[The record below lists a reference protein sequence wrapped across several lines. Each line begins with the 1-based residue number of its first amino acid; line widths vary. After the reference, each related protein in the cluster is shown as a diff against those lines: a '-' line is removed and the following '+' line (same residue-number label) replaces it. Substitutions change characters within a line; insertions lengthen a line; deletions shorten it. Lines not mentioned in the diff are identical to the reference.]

1 MCAASRIISRN
12 GKQEPWFEW
21 TRCSSVWLVKSYMR
35 INRNRTLGSPEFEA
49 RLSPP
54 RQAGSSTQLRTRDS
68 ALSGLGRRL
77 PADAAE
83 NARGHRSPLSS
94 GARLHDRTS
103 GSGVRTP
110 FQSREQSGAD
120 LQGGALIQAWSA
132 HGIRHAHAP
141 SREQLVDCERA
152 LGHNTKLR
160 QQRGLHVGRLAE
172 LEANS
177 RRRQQV
183 SAQACLDLARNNEL
197 AEHNGYGLA
206 LIFLEAGAAPEENV
220 RRLTN
225 YLFALQAAS
234 FSASLPDRHQLSRC
248 VDLAAHYLSKTPWF
262 EHVPLWQLV
271 TPGNLLSK
279 YPDRPACL
287 QALSWIAG
295 QVLAPERM
303 PALREKDLTLL
314 ANALSKNIGCGRSE
328 QAVARIG
335 RHVLRIG
342 TRDFKAQG
350 VSLILNACSKWAGNP
365 DCRDVAEAL
374 ATRLAGD
381 AVLRRAMDAQ
391 AVANAL
397 NALGKWPE
405 QAGCRDAAVAM
416 AVRVANDA
424 ALRQAMNAQQVA
436 NTLNALSKWP
446 ERVECR
452 SAAMALGARVT
463 DETALRHH
471 LKAQEVANAL
481 NALGKWPERT
491 ECRDAAVSLAAR
503 VAGEAGLRRDMDAQA
518 VANVLSALSKWPERA
533 ECRDAA
539 VSLAAR
545 VTDDAGLRHA
555 MRAQAVANALSA
567 LSKWPERVECR
578 DAAVSLAACVAG
590 EAGLRHDMDAQAVAT
605 ALSALSKWPEWAECR
620 DAAVSL
626 AARVTDD
633 AGLRHAMSAQAVAN
647 ALSALSKW
655 PERVECRDAAVSLA
669 ARMAGEA
676 GLRRDM
682 DAQAVATALSALSKW
697 PERVECRSAVLSLAV
712 RVAGEATLRYAMSA
726 QQVAN
731 ALNGLSKWPEQ
742 PGCRDT
748 AVSLAARVV
757 GDTALLHG
765 MNAQQV
771 ANALNA
777 LSKWPERA
785 ECRNAVLSLSARV
798 TSEALLRHSMDARAV
813 ATVLNALSK
822 WPGWV
827 ECRDA
832 ALSLAVRVADDAD
845 LRHGMDAQAVAVA
858 LNALGKWPEQA
869 GCRNAALSL
878 AERVAGEPAL
888 RHGMKSQEVASAL
901 NALSKWPERTEC
913 RDAAAPLAARV
924 AGEAGLRRDM
934 DAQAVANVLSALS
947 KWPEQGECEDAA
959 VSLATRVAGERALRY
974 AMDARAVG
982 NALNALGRW
991 PERVECQDAVVSLAA
1006 RVADET
1012 ALRRSMDVRAVAN
1025 ALNGLSKWPKQA
1037 GCRDA
1042 VLPLAA
1048 RVADDAGLRRDMN
1061 SRQVANALNALSK
1074 WPERGECRAAAVA
1087 LAARVAND
1095 AALRHDMGAQAV
1107 ANALNALSKW
1117 PEQAGCRNAAVSLAM
1132 RAADEAAL
1140 RRDMDAQ
1147 AVANALNGLSKWP
1160 EWAACGDAA
1169 VSLAVRVA
1177 GDAGLRRS
1185 MSAQAVTN
1193 ALGALSKW
1201 PERVECL
1208 DAVLSLAARV
1218 ADEADLRHAMTA
1230 QAVGNVLNALS
1241 KWPEQAG
1248 CRNAAVSLATRVAGE
1263 AALRHDMD
1271 AQAVANAL
1279 NALSKWPEQ
1288 AGCRDAAV
1296 SLAAR
1301 VSGEAS
1307 LRRGMIAQAV
1317 ANVLGALS
1325 KWPGQVECADA
1336 AVSLAVRVM
1345 GDAGLRHS
1353 MDAQAVGNALNGL
1366 SKWPERAE
1374 CGDAAVSLAVRV
1386 ASEAGLRQAMS
1397 AQQVANALNA
1407 LSKWPE
1413 RAECGNA
1420 AVSLAA
1426 RTVSEVG
1433 LQRGM
1438 DAQAVAN
1445 ALNALSKWPGRIEC
1459 RDAAVSLS
1467 ARVASEVG
1475 LRQAMSAQ
1483 QVANALNAL
1492 SKWPQRI
1499 ECRDAAVSLAA
1510 RVASEVGLRHDMNA
1524 QQVTSALN
1532 ALSKWPE
1539 CIECR
1544 DAGAALAV
1552 RMADDTA
1559 LRHGMDARAVAMAL
1573 NGLSKWPEHGKCRDA
1588 AVSLAVRVASEVG
1601 LPHSMNAQQVANV
1614 LNALSKWPERVEC
1627 RDAVLP
1633 LSVRVADDAVLRH
1646 DMDAQAVAN
1655 ALNALSKWPERVECR
1670 DAVLPLSV
1678 RVANDAVLRHD
1689 MDAQAVANALNALSK
1704 WPERAE
1710 CRGAAVA
1717 LAARVTSDAGLRHN
1731 MSAQQVANA
1740 LNALSKWPERVE
1752 CRDAALPLSARVAN
1766 EAALRYGM
1774 DAQAVAMT
1782 LNALSKWP
1790 ERVACRSAAVALSV
1804 RVTGDAGL
1812 RYAMSAQQVAN
1823 ALNAQSKWPE
1833 RIECRDAVLSLAERV
1848 ANEAALRHVMNAQQ
1862 IANALNALSKWPERV
1877 ECRDTAA
1884 VLSARVADDAALR
1897 HGMDT
1902 RAMASVLNALSKWP
1916 EAPACRRATV
1926 LLMALPG
1933 EAGHP
1938 WRQFDMSGLA
1948 QVANA
1953 SARLFLSAPDEV
1965 EVQALASAKLG
1976 GLAAHLDLHRERFET
1991 ASARSIGILFKAMA
2005 SLQLQ
2010 AQMRPL
2016 ARAALSQIESLCRQT
2031 GLRDENLEAIGTLC
2045 LGLLPLARSSELA
2058 AHRRQALG
2066 VFDAM
2071 QPIAARKVD
2080 GFLQAQRTGAD
2091 AGVHDERYDTRRP
2104 ALTFYQV
2111 LKAYAVVS
2119 RRWKPRH
2126 IEGARKAVRER
2137 REQLSAWVE
2146 KTLERTREA
2155 IESDLGAM
2163 SWNLIA
2169 QIEAGDDVLT
2179 ALDLRLFKQ
2188 ADQITQLHPSH
2199 RFDLAAQ
2206 HHAMRTEPGQLVAAA
2221 GGATRHVVVDMQGR
2235 ELKTNDTEAH
2245 KPYSL
2250 YARLTGQPL
2259 VEVKLPGELSAFM
2272 LARTFNYQGE
2282 PWRFDMFGGSRLS
2295 RGGQRRPS
2303 DILAGSAAAA
2313 SMLPAI
2319 RYADSAP
2326 GSALMDLTTKLAP
2339 QREDWSR
2346 MQRALLETVPGDHA
2360 VEGTL
2365 RMGFFDDVPGE
2376 QHPFKLSGPD
2386 GQRIQLC
2393 PNDGCGFLKFEVAM
2407 RIPVFREHVLA
2418 WQAVREGLASNAQR
2432 ALVAADDEP
2441 KRLAPQA
2448 LQHFPRD
2455 AEALEEAHRV
2465 MQRRLQGLAQQRAP
2479 AGGGA
2484 PTVNALTLYN
2494 LTVSGGYEGQ
2504 KVRAVPSADDKVHLP
2519 RECSI
2524 VFDRE
2529 GGALLIGKPP
2539 YDKEN
2544 LLPVPE
2550 DRVAT
2555 AARGDATAAFLSE
2568 SFAIQYS
2575 YTGFNDDNEDHVDGA
2590 EMLHS
2595 KGMLIVPPPQ
2605 YWSPAHEGLDLVCS
2619 KEDLKTLS
2627 RWKAGR
2633 DRAAV
2638 PSRMLVTGSLR
2649 VKETVLPG
2657 RLGALPIAELRKRNM
2672 DTDGDDAFI
2681 YAGYPK
2687 LAALIGRVMR
2697 ERDARR
2703 GRPVSFKPPKTAT
2716 PAFDAGSGRYLAGRA
2731 AEILAEQRGRQ
2742 LMGSAS
2748 NLAARFLSQPHEV
2761 REAMARAMMFGTY
2774 DGIDRSLRTG
2784 LRAWFE
2790 AGAFDPQ
2797 ALRQLGVQAE
2807 EAIGRAHLPEAREAA
2822 VLLHEQIR
2830 QLQQPALSAPSAMP
2844 AALAEHFP
2852 QLAAAYER
2860 ATDTAARIHAI
2871 LDNYPVC
2878 RLSHEQFPNGQP
2890 GWIEG
2895 EPELT
2900 MRNLLTLAIKVG
2912 TDALKSDTGTQLF
2925 AKVVEACE
2933 RTERAHADRVRN
2945 VPHGKETARAMHDGR
2960 FDPEQA
2966 KSVLQ
2971 RMPTMAAGVMQ
2982 DAVQSLQ
2989 QAALLAPP
2997 PPPTAQLA
3005 EVPPL
3010 EIAQAARQ
3018 LGERARQMDRRI
3030 TPMLRKVVQDA
3041 GAALAGE
3048 RLRLKSE
3055 DSLIEKIRQR
3065 VARKR
3070 MALRQVLP
3078 SINDALRYSV
3088 VLPPDRFAEG
3098 SRRIQAA
3105 LDAQGHVR
3113 TKLTNHFTKAPEPF
3127 SAVNVTLRS
3136 PEGHLWEI
3144 QFHTRES
3151 FALKERYHDLYKEL
3165 HRLRLEGAPAERLR
3179 ELTRP
3184 AREAFRAVPLPPGC
3198 ENITDWEAA

>member
-1 MCAASRIISRN
+1 
-12 GKQEPWFEW
+12 
-21 TRCSSVWLVKSYMR
+21 MR

-220 RRLTN
+220 RRLTD

-446 ERVECR
+446 E
-452 SAAMALGARVT
+452 
-463 DETALRHH
+463 
-471 LKAQEVANAL
+471 
-481 NALGKWPERT
+481 
-491 ECRDAAVSLAAR
+491 
-503 VAGEAGLRRDMDAQA
+503 
-518 VANVLSALSKWPERA
+518 
-533 ECRDAA
+533 
-539 VSLAAR
+539 
-545 VTDDAGLRHA
+545 
-555 MRAQAVANALSA
+555 
-567 LSKWPERVECR
+567 
-578 DAAVSLAACVAG
+578 
-590 EAGLRHDMDAQAVAT
+590 
-605 ALSALSKWPEWAECR
+605 
-620 DAAVSL
+620 
-626 AARVTDD
+626 
-633 AGLRHAMSAQAVAN
+633 
-647 ALSALSKW
+647 
-655 PERVECRDAAVSLA
+655 
-669 ARMAGEA
+669 
-676 GLRRDM
+676 
-682 DAQAVATALSALSKW
+682 
-697 PERVECRSAVLSLAV
+697 
-712 RVAGEATLRYAMSA
+712 
-726 QQVAN
+726 
-731 ALNGLSKWPEQ
+731 Q

-785 ECRNAVLSLSARV
+785 ECRNAVLSLAVRMADAAGLRDTMNAQGVANALSGLSKWPERAECREAVLSLSARV
-798 TSEALLRHSMDARAV
+798 TSEALLRHSMDAR
-813 ATVLNALSK
+813 
-822 WPGWV
+822 
-827 ECRDA
+827 
-832 ALSLAVRVADDAD
+832 
-845 LRHGMDAQAVAVA
+845 AVAVA

-947 KWPEQGECEDAA
+947 KWQEQGECEDAA

-1336 AVSLAVRVM
+1336 AVSLAACVA
-1345 GDAGLRHS
+1345 GEAGLRHD

-1877 ECRDTAA
+1877 ECQDTAA

-2250 YARLTGQPL
+2250 YARLTRQPL

-2519 RECSI
+2519 RECST
-2524 VFDRE
+2524 VFDSE

-2997 PPPTAQLA
+2997 PPPAAQLA

-3055 DSLIEKIRQR
+3055 DSLIEKIRQL